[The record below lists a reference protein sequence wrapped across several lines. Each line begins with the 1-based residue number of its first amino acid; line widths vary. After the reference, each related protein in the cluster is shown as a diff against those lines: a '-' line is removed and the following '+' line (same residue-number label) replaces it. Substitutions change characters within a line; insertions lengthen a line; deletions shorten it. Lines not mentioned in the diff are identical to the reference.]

1 MRKID
6 LLKKTVSAFCAG
18 CLVILSFPMSFR
30 AASATATTTD
40 YLNLREG
47 AGTNTRVIL
56 TLPKNTTVSIL
67 DNSDAQWAKVKTS
80 SGKTGYCFKQYL
92 SFSSSSGQTSS
103 GTNLTATTT
112 ANLNLRQEASLRG
125 KILRVMPKGT
135 AVTVLDNSNSGWV
148 KVQTSSGTQGWCS
161 RQYLTISGSSTS
173 TDSNSTTSSIT
184 ARTTAYLHLRTGP
197 GLSNP
202 VILTMSKGLAVT
214 VLDNSNP
221 DWVRVCTPSGTLGW
235 CSRQYL
241 TISDSSSST
250 ESNST
255 ASSMTA
261 RTTDYLN
268 LRTGPGLSNRVIL
281 TMSKGLTVT
290 VLDHSNSDWFKV
302 RTPSGTQG
310 WCSRRYLT
318 ITKSADTADTNQSAS
333 SSPSSMPSSSS
344 ASSESTEN
352 SDDSEEED
360 SDSGLAGIT
369 GATVTADVLRLRG
382 QPNTSSTILTNL
394 VYGTKLQVLSAPA
407 SGWVKVQTSDGKIG
421 YVSTDYVIFQNSDGT
436 STGGSSGTG
445 TTAATLSLSSGAQTV
460 PVGKTLYLKAT
471 TNPSSADVSWTSS
484 DTSVATVV
492 NGYVTAVAKGSAVIT
507 AKSGSATAACS
518 VTVVDAEPVRTAYAS
533 PNIAGPGEQITL
545 IAITDTS
552 RDGVRFYVTKPTG
565 DTTVIEAVSSTSETT
580 NGVTTKVWKA
590 TTTFNDPGSY
600 TILAQSR
607 SGGSYSSTGFTTSAY
622 VTEQNDKSVTTSEE
636 RRVSD
641 EMLELI
647 AKWEGYRSYVYTD
660 TISSSQVPTIGY
672 GCTLGANAQFY
683 NGISKTEA
691 WSIMVNR
698 INNSSYTSE
707 LNKMIRKNGFLM
719 NQYQADCL
727 ISFAYN
733 VGSGYFNSSTEMD
746 FIKIMKNAV
755 RPPDFSSGTSYQAT
769 VTKGTQVRDN
779 TGILSNQIASVTA
792 GTSVTVIDG
801 DFSDKNDG
809 WYKVELEDG
818 TVGWINS
825 GYVSLENSDELVHD
839 LNYTNA
845 YAFGTELIRWN
856 QAGGKFYTGLFY
868 RRLGEAN
875 VYNYGDYSAVR
886 YNKYGYGYPL
896 AASSLK

>member
-161 RQYLTISGSSTS
+161 RQYLTISGSSAS
-173 TDSNSTTSSIT
+173 AGSNSAAGSIT

-318 ITKSADTADTNQSAS
+318 ITQSADTADTNQSAS

-369 GATVTADVLRLRG
+369 GATVTADVFTPARTAKHIEHYLDQFGVWNETASAECARFRLGKGPNFRRQNRLCEHRLCHIPEFRRYFNGWKFRHRNHGCHAFPVIRSTNRAYRKNFVLKGNNQSEQCRCQLDKQRYIRCNGCKRICNRRCKRQCGDYRKIRIGNSSLQRNGSGRGNRFAQPMLRRISRGRESKSRLLPLRI
-382 QPNTSSTILTNL
+382 P
-394 VYGTKLQVLSAPA
+394 
-407 SGWVKVQTSDGKIG
+407 
-421 YVSTDYVIFQNSDGT
+421 
-436 STGGSSGTG
+436 
-445 TTAATLSLSSGAQTV
+445 AATECV
-460 PVGKTLYLKAT
+460 
-471 TNPSSADVSWTSS
+471 
-484 DTSVATVV
+484 
-492 NGYVTAVAKGSAVIT
+492 
-507 AKSGSATAACS
+507 
-518 VTVVDAEPVRTAYAS
+518 
-533 PNIAGPGEQITL
+533 
-545 IAITDTS
+545 
-552 RDGVRFYVTKPTG
+552 F
-565 DTTVIEAVSSTSETT
+565 
-580 NGVTTKVWKA
+580 
-590 TTTFNDPGSY
+590 
-600 TILAQSR
+600 
-607 SGGSYSSTGFTTSAY
+607 
-622 VTEQNDKSVTTSEE
+622 
-636 RRVSD
+636 
-641 EMLELI
+641 M
-647 AKWEGYRSYVYTD
+647 
-660 TISSSQVPTIGY
+660 
-672 GCTLGANAQFY
+672 
-683 NGISKTEA
+683 
-691 WSIMVNR
+691 
-698 INNSSYTSE
+698 
-707 LNKMIRKNGFLM
+707 
-719 NQYQADCL
+719 
-727 ISFAYN
+727 
-733 VGSGYFNSSTEMD
+733 
-746 FIKIMKNAV
+746 
-755 RPPDFSSGTSYQAT
+755 
-769 VTKGTQVRDN
+769 
-779 TGILSNQIASVTA
+779 
-792 GTSVTVIDG
+792 
-801 DFSDKNDG
+801 
-809 WYKVELEDG
+809 
-818 TVGWINS
+818 
-825 GYVSLENSDELVHD
+825 
-839 LNYTNA
+839 
-845 YAFGTELIRWN
+845 
-856 QAGGKFYTGLFY
+856 
-868 RRLGEAN
+868 
-875 VYNYGDYSAVR
+875 
-886 YNKYGYGYPL
+886 
-896 AASSLK
+896 